1 MPYSFLYCCSM
12 YSHKS
17 ATGMGN
23 SCACGTDYGDI
34 NSSDNDHAHAPPVH
48 HPSVAARLASVH
60 ALTSRLPIAKPNVS
74 SSPRLPLSPPSVV
87 HEQIRSPDTA
97 VFTSVAPSSHAA
109 STKTNTRTG
118 SPRSRRRVVPPKN
131 SPRIVPSAFHSVMPA
146 PLVIREESDPM
157 VGIRALHLFGSQ
169 QLQQISSLPTPTV
182 VVHEAEGTAGGR
194 DEEAALLLS
203 PFQLRRIEVEGQ
215 RRQDYLNYSDRQY
228 ESTSRSQS
236 ECPPG
241 DEFAEAL
248 DAFA

>member
-1 MPYSFLYCCSM
+1 
-12 YSHKS
+12 
-17 ATGMGN
+17 
-23 SCACGTDYGDI
+23 
-34 NSSDNDHAHAPPVH
+34 
-48 HPSVAARLASVH
+48 
-60 ALTSRLPIAKPNVS
+60 
-74 SSPRLPLSPPSVV
+74 
-87 HEQIRSPDTA
+87 
-97 VFTSVAPSSHAA
+97 
-109 STKTNTRTG
+109 
-118 SPRSRRRVVPPKN
+118 
-131 SPRIVPSAFHSVMPA
+131 
-146 PLVIREESDPM
+146 M
-157 VGIRALHLFGSQ
+157 VGIRELHLFGSQ

-215 RRQDYLNYSDRQY
+215 RRQDYLNYSDRQH